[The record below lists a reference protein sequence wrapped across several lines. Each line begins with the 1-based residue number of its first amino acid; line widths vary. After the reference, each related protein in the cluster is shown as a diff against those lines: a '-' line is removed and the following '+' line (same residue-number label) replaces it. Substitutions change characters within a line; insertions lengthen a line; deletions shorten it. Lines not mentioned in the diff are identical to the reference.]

1 MNPEKIILEAKEKVS
16 KLCEERRFAEAIKVI
31 DNALSISPCFVPL
44 LIKKAHIIQLLNDE
58 DDTYGTLELS
68 KELLE
73 KAAMLDEFAVYPK
86 IELAHFLYAVED
98 NSIDGLEK
106 AEKALNLCNEYIN
119 ECQELIAECIGEI
132 KKET

>member
-58 DDTYGTLELS
+58 DATYGTLELS